1 MDEKILN
8 EIYNEVN
15 MLNAAIDIYS
25 DFLNQRAHSE
35 DEKKNIELKLEL
47 VKEEA
52 LKHNLRLR
60 RTIDKLGY

>member
-1 MDEKILN
+1 MDEKTLN

-15 MLNAAIDIYS
+15 MLNASIDIYS
-25 DFLNQRAHSE
+25 EFLRQRAHSE
-35 DEKKNIELKLEL
+35 EEKKNVELKLEL

-52 LKHNLRLR
+52 LKHNIRLR